1 MKKALLVFFTCLFSK
16 FNTYSQELNC
26 KVIVN
31 TDKLQ
36 SSETFIFDDLQT
48 GIEQFLNN
56 QIWTEDNYESAERI
70 NCNFIINILNLNNNL
85 SKQKQQY
92 YERIFLTSK

>member
-1 MKKALLVFFTCLFSK
+1 MKKVLLVLFTYLFTQ
-16 FNTYSQELNC
+16 FNIYSQELNC

-36 SSETFIFDDLQT
+36 SSETLIFDELQN

-56 QIWTEDNYESAERI
+56 QIWTDDNYESAERI
-70 NCNFIINILNLNNNL
+70 C
-85 SKQKQQY
+85 
-92 YERIFLTSK
+92 RR